1 MVKVPAIPKPLGL
14 QVPCEEALASVKI
27 KHNRE
32 LRNLKTASG
41 SSGHSLAMATAEA
54 IFAQVGAKGFH
65 SKADIENYVAA
76 FNVDDFAS
84 YFQYY
89 APDIFVSFL
98 SSTAGQLHDVMLK
111 LILFASSMSALCLV
125 RKT

>member
-1 MVKVPAIPKPLGL
+1 
-14 QVPCEEALASVKI
+14 
-27 KHNRE
+27 
-32 LRNLKTASG
+32 
-41 SSGHSLAMATAEA
+41 MATAEA

-65 SKADIENYVAA
+65 SKADVENYVSA

-89 APDIFVSFL
+89 APDVFVSFL
-98 SSTAGQLHDVMLK
+98 SSNAGELHDVMLK
-111 LILFASSMSALCLV
+111 LILFTSSMSAPCLV